1 MAATQ
6 SVQWGALGRSF
17 WPNFLGGAPD
27 WYKWTIIAFLV
38 ANPALYAL
46 FGGFIAGWVLVL
58 QFIFTL
64 AMALRCYPL
73 QSGGLLAIEALVM
86 GLTTAG
92 HVYYEVESNL
102 KVILL
107 LVFMVA
113 GIFFMKELLLFTF
126 TKILLGIRNKTLLS
140 LLFCFVAAVL
150 SAFLDALTVMAVV
163 ITVAAG
169 FFGVYQKFLSDTAM
183 ERLEAV
189 AEAEAGGEDE
199 EMVPELLDQRELE
212 GFRVFLCGL
221 VMHAAVGTALGG
233 VTTIVGEPQNV
244 VIADKLGWDFQ
255 EFFIAMMPVT
265 LPVLGVGLLTC
276 VVLERLK
283 VLGYGTDL
291 PEAVRVVLTDS
302 EAKESASRTS
312 RERARLVVQAIAA
325 VLLIFALAFTVAEIG
340 LIGLALI
347 VLQTA
352 FNGIV
357 EEHRIGPAFEEALP
371 FTGLLC
377 VFFAIVAVISDQGL
391 FQPVIDYVLTLP
403 ASQQPGVFYIA
414 NGLLSVISDNVFV
427 ATVYIGQVEAAFN
440 EGVIGRRQFELL
452 GVAIN
457 TGTNI
462 PSVGTPNGQAAFLF
476 LLTSS
481 LAPMIQ
487 LSYGRMVLMA
497 LPYTATV
504 GVAGWLAVVWLLCL
518 RCAPRRR
525 LAAER
530 APADATPR
538 RPRRLRPSCRDSAHG
553 PRARRW
559 WQAPPAP
566 APGRPPDGSPPPCP
580 RPADRPRQRTTIAG
594 RRSWRD
600 RRPPGSRR
608 PATRRAVRAPSCP
621 RGSGGKA
628 RPGCS
633 SAPGACA
640 APARANP

>member
-1 MAATQ
+1 MCLIEGLRGKFPYSTFDEGLIGERKLAATQ

-58 QFIFTL
+58 QFIFAL

-86 GLTTAG
+86 GLTSAG
-92 HVYYEVESNL
+92 HVYEEVESNL

-440 EGVIGRRQFELL
+440 EGVIDRRQFELL

-497 LPYTATV
+497 LPYTATM
-504 GVAGWLAVVWLLCL
+504 GVAGWLAVVWLL
-518 RCAPRRR
+518 
-525 LAAER
+525 
-530 APADATPR
+530 
-538 RPRRLRPSCRDSAHG
+538 
-553 PRARRW
+553 
-559 WQAPPAP
+559 
-566 APGRPPDGSPPPCP
+566 
-580 RPADRPRQRTTIAG
+580 
-594 RRSWRD
+594 
-600 RRPPGSRR
+600 
-608 PATRRAVRAPSCP
+608 
-621 RGSGGKA
+621 
-628 RPGCS
+628 
-633 SAPGACA
+633 
-640 APARANP
+640 